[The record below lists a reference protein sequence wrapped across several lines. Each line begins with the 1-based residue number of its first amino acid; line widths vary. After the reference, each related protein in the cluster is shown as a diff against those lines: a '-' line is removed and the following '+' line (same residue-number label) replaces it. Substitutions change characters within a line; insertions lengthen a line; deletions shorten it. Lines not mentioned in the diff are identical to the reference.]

1 MSDLYSGTDL
11 FSELDRLQREK
22 ARLFGGFPQLNIG
35 ATDDSIEIV
44 AFAPGDNTAE
54 LRRVDREGL
63 LTISGARTARER

>member
-35 ATDDSIEIV
+35 ATDD
-44 AFAPGDNTAE
+44 
-54 LRRVDREGL
+54 
-63 LTISGARTARER
+63 